1 MNIHKISLQISN
13 FINKISNILIQN
25 KIFRFIF
32 FSLNNSINNFKIK
45 NDDTS
50 LNFFCPNYLIKYRID
65 TLLTKEPETISWINS
80 FNQEDI
86 FYDVGSNIGLYS
98 CYAAKQKKIKT
109 YSFEPS
115 VFNLEVLVK
124 NININLLNELI
135 TVIPIS
141 LYKNNA
147 VSEFNLSNI
156 ENGGALSSFSE
167 KFTHDGNNMDIS
179 FFYKTLGI
187 TLDKCI
193 DLFRLPQ
200 PDHIKIDVDG
210 IEHLILSGATS
221 ALEDISLKSIL
232 VEINE
237 DFKKQH
243 DTVFKMMNDYHFKLK
258 SKSRAEE
265 FYKDNMSGVYNLI
278 FEKNEKKN

>member
-1 MNIHKISLQISN
+1 MNIHSISLQISS
-13 FINKISNILIQN
+13 FLNKISNILIKN
-25 KIFRFIF
+25 KLFRFVF
-32 FSLNNSINNFKIK
+32 FSLNKSVNNFKIK

-65 TLLTKEPETISWINS
+65 TFLTKEPETISWINS

-98 CYAAKQKKIKT
+98 CYAAKKKKIKT

-141 LYKNNA
+141 LYKNNTI
-147 VSEFNLSNI
+147 SEFNLSNI
-156 ENGGALSSFSE
+156 ENGAALSSFSE
-167 KFTHDGNNMDIS
+167 KYTHDGKDMDIS

-193 DLFRLPQ
+193 DMFRLPQ

-210 IEHLILSGATS
+210 IEHMILIGAKET
-221 ALEDISLKSIL
+221 IKNTKSIL
-232 VEINE
+232 IEINE
-237 DFKKQH
+237 NFLDQSKN
-243 DTVFKMMNDYHFKLK
+243 VEEIMVENDFKLK
-258 SKSRAEE
+258 TKTRTSLT
-265 FYKDNMSGVYNLI
+265 KD
-278 FEKNEKKN
+278 FEKSFNQIWVKNI

>member
-210 IEHLILSGATS
+210 IEHMILMGAKKAIKNT
-221 ALEDISLKSIL
+221 KSIL
-232 VEINE
+232 IEINE
-237 DFKKQH
+237 NFLDQSKN
-243 DTVFKMMNDYHFKLK
+243 VEEILVENDFKLK
-258 SKSRAEE
+258 TKARTSLT
-265 FYKDNMSGVYNLI
+265 KD
-278 FEKNEKKN
+278 FEKSFNQIWVKKI

>member
-200 PDHIKIDVDG
+200 PDHIKKDVDG
-210 IEHLILSGATS
+210 IKHMILMGAKKT
-221 ALEDISLKSIL
+221 IKNTKSIL
-232 VEINE
+232 IEINE
-237 DFKKQH
+237 NFLDQSKN
-243 DTVFKMMNDYHFKLK
+243 VEEILVENDFKLK
-258 SKSRAEE
+258 TKARTSLT
-265 FYKDNMSGVYNLI
+265 KD
-278 FEKNEKKN
+278 FEKSFNQIWVKKI

>member
-210 IEHLILSGATS
+210 IEHMILMGAKKT
-221 ALEDISLKSIL
+221 IKNTKSIL
-232 VEINE
+232 IEINE
-237 DFKKQH
+237 NFLDQSKN
-243 DTVFKMMNDYHFKLK
+243 VEEILVENDFKLK
-258 SKSRAEE
+258 TKARTSLT
-265 FYKDNMSGVYNLI
+265 KD
-278 FEKNEKKN
+278 FEKSFNQIWVKKI